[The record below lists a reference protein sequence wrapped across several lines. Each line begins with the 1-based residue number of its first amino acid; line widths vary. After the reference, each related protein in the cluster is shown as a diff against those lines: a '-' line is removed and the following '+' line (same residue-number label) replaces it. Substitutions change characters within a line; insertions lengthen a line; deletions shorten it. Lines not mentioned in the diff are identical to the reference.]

1 MEGSFLS
8 AAKPSELGSI
18 GVLLLVVVVG
28 TLLELTHVQF
38 MRGVF
43 KSCQIFKYH
52 LKTQV
57 TFCRGEFKSCQI
69 L

>member
-8 AAKPSELGSI
+8 AAKPSDLGSI